1 MRRVEG
7 IIFAVLLGAPVAVA
21 ADGAPPPQVGPVSVD
36 MSFEAARAALP
47 AVAWKNEVSPYSGN
61 VVAISAESAWTLE
74 GQTYG
79 VRLRRFKSGA
89 ALLSVW
95 SEQPVKRG
103 RECRKRVLALAAYFD
118 SYFGALVSAEPV
130 APREWTPG
138 SISVQRT
145 PGGHP
150 YAVATPGYAS
160 GPSQDTHRA
169 AKNAIVGETEYKD
182 DAIHWSF
189 AQTESQGYGFAIVAD
204 AHYRPEGEDDE
215 PAVCAIAAD
224 ISKKLPYRLVP
235 ETLDTAR
242 VKPVAK
248 TSAATLHHSIHGL
261 DLPKQ
266 GVSVPMRCSIERTT
280 GRVRTCRRDPQSD
293 ARSREEIAAAQRL
306 EDIRFDPKQLDPDND
321 VPLEATFA
329 VKLSPSDRR
338 PEFERPRMPAAKPPV
353 PLRTFNHVWART
365 ATFGQLMALYPREAL
380 SKGIEGRVTATCVVQ
395 ADLSIACTNL
405 VNATPDIPAFEDAAR
420 RVFAYYRVEPLLRDG
435 KSAVGTSIPLAIRFE
450 LE

>member
-1 MRRVEG
+1 
-7 IIFAVLLGAPVAVA
+7 
-21 ADGAPPPQVGPVSVD
+21 
-36 MSFEAARAALP
+36 
-47 AVAWKNEVSPYSGN
+47 
-61 VVAISAESAWTLE
+61 VAISAESAWTLE

-89 ALLSVW
+89 ALLSLS
-95 SEQPVKRG
+95 SEQPVKRA
-103 RECRKRVLALAAYFD
+103 RECRKRVLALAAYFE

-182 DAIHWSF
+182 DAIHWS
-189 AQTESQGYGFAIVAD
+189 
-204 AHYRPEGEDDE
+204 
-215 PAVCAIAAD
+215 IAAD